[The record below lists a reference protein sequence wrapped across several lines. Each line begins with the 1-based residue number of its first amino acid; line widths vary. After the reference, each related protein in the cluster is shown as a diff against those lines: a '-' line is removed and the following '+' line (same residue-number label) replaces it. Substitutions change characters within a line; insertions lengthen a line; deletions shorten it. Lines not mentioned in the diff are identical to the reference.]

1 MADDETLPDEGIAS
15 SAARNINKLAIIF
28 FSGFFNLFF
37 FLCRYEDRCVSL
49 EGSPATEHV
58 QTAVLCFLN
67 LFSALPALVDKQ
79 KRKKATKKEKHVRR
93 KGTREVLQYHFLGR
107 QCRTSLK
114 KRIPYFSRSQTPLRS
129 HSSSSKFRR
138 NMSARHPKSATT
150 CDIFNDLQVKI
161 RNLFTFCVPD

>member
-49 EGSPATEHV
+49 EGPPATEHV

-67 LFSALPALVDKQ
+67 LLSALPALVDKQ
-79 KRKKATKKEKHVRR
+79 KRKKATKKK
-93 KGTREVLQYHFLGR
+93 T
-107 QCRTSLK
+107 CAK
-114 KRIPYFSRSQTPLRS
+114 KRYKRGSPIPFFRKTMPYVFKEEDSVLFEVSNPPPLS
-129 HSSSSKFRR
+129 
-138 NMSARHPKSATT
+138 
-150 CDIFNDLQVKI
+150 
-161 RNLFTFCVPD
+161 LFLFQIQA